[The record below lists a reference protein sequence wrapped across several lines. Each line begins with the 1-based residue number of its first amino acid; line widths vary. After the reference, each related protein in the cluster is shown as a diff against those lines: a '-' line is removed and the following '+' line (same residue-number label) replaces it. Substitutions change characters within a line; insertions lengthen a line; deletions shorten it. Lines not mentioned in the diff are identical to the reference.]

1 VETGARKI
9 RIGKAKER
17 RSKKRSRKEERG
29 EE

>member
-9 RIGKAKER
+9 RIEKAKER
-17 RSKKRSRKEERG
+17 RSKERSWKEERG